1 MMAWEPSSR
10 TWLKALTCLPGKEK
24 IPEHRAATSNED
36 TLTYGSVTSRGRNR
50 AREGRVG
57 GDRWEGQRCLAAQRP
72 RGQCLVIDPRPHGDP
87 VPTVPKVKTPPE
99 RAALCHAQTGTGC
112 QLSVPGSLGPGK
124 QQPLALGEQTSSRG
138 S

>member
-36 TLTYGSVTSRGRNR
+36 TNLWKCDLSGQKQGQGGEGGRRQMGRTVVPGSP
-50 AREGRVG
+50 
-57 GDRWEGQRCLAAQRP
+57 AAERTVSGHRP
-72 RGQCLVIDPRPHGDP
+72 QAPWRP
-87 VPTVPKVKTPPE
+87 VPAVPKVKTPPE
-99 RAALCHAQTGTGC
+99 RAALCHAQTGTGF

-124 QQPLALGEQTSSRG
+124 QQPPALGEQTSRRG